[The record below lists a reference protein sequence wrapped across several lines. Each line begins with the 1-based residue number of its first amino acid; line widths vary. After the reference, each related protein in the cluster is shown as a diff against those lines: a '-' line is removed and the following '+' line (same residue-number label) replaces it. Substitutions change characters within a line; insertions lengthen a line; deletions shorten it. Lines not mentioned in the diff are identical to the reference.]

1 MPATATVGAG
11 ARIDTVPLALLYP
24 GHALLRDLA
33 AGSPAAARFF
43 TVSPG
48 EPDAALEAAAESRS
62 GAFPRSG
69 APPLPAA
76 VAPALA
82 AYQRRCGGDDRSVAN
97 AEALAAGRA
106 SCVVTGQQPGLLGGP
121 VHNAYKIATAVRL
134 ARRAAV
140 RTGRPCAPVFW
151 LASEDHDVGEANHT
165 FGATPDGEIGRVSF
179 RAAGGR
185 ELSRLPLDAPV
196 TGAAARYFDELLPAG
211 DRRRARAPYAPDG
224 AWSFAGWVA
233 RSWMR
238 LFAGTGLVIVEP
250 ALLRPACGALFER
263 SLARRGAVAEALS
276 RVAGELRAAGYRAPL
291 DPAAAGM
298 PFRVAADGTR
308 VRVADAAA
316 ELRRGAVDP
325 TALSADA
332 ALRPIFADALL
343 PNLAHVV
350 GAGELSYHAM
360 LKPLYALFGVAQ
372 PAVLPRRSLT
382 FLTEGEA
389 AALDRYGVAVR
400 EALAGA
406 VHPGA
411 ATARLL
417 DAGDAADFERTAAG
431 IRAAFEPLAERV
443 SAVDPGLA
451 RTWQRSRE
459 HALRGLTRLRSRT
472 GRAVLARRGYSRAAL
487 HRLLNQLR
495 PRGRPQ
501 ERVFPVPHFLARFG
515 AAFLTACLID
525 EPAGA
530 FTHEV
535 VALPAAPAAPGPTA
549 ESTP

>member
-1 MPATATVGAG
+1 MPATG
-11 ARIDTVPLALLYP
+11 ARIDTVPLSLLHP

-43 TVSPG
+43 TVPPG
-48 EPDAALEAAAESRS
+48 EPAAALQHAARSRS
-62 GAFPRSG
+62 GPS
-69 APPLPAA
+69 PLPAP
-76 VAPALA
+76 VAQALA
-82 AYQRRCGGDDRSVAN
+82 AHQRRCDGDDRSTAN

-106 SCVVTGQQPGLLGGP
+106 SCVVTGQQAGLLGGP
-121 VHNAYKIATAVRL
+121 VYTAYKIATAVRL
-134 ARRAAV
+134 ARRAAE
-140 RTGRPCAPVFW
+140 RTGRPCVPVFW
-151 LASEDHDVGEANHT
+151 LASEDHDIGEANHT
-165 FGATPDGEIGRVSF
+165 FGTKLDGEIGRVSF

-185 ELSRLPLDAPV
+185 ELRRLPLDAQV
-196 TGAAARYFDELLPAG
+196 TGSVARYFGDLLPAG

-224 AWSFAGWVA
+224 AQSYTGWVA

-238 LFAGTGLVIVEP
+238 LFAGAGLVIVEP

-263 SLARRGAVAEALS
+263 ALEQRPAVAGALAA
-276 RVAGELRAAGYRAPL
+276 VAGELAAAGYRAPL
-291 DPAAAGM
+291 DPAAAGV
-298 PFRVAADGTR
+298 PFRIEADGAR

-316 ELRRGAVDP
+316 ELRRGGVDP
-325 TALSADA
+325 AALSTDA

-350 GAGELSYHAM
+350 GVGELAYHAM

-382 FLTEGEA
+382 FLTVGEA
-389 AALDRYGVAVR
+389 EALDRYAVAVR
-400 EALAGA
+400 EALAGEA
-406 VHPGA
+406 HPGA

-417 DAGDAADFERTAAG
+417 GAGEAAEFERAAAG
-431 IRAAFEPLAERV
+431 IRAAFEPLAGRV
-443 SAVDPGLA
+443 GGVDPGLA
-451 RTWQRSRE
+451 RTWQRSRD
-459 HALRGLTRLRSRT
+459 HALLGLARLRSRT

-487 HRLLNQLR
+487 HRLLNQIR

-515 AAFLTACLID
+515 AAFLDACLID
-525 EPAGA
+525 EPAGP

-535 VALPAAPAAPGPTA
+535 VTLPAAPDGP
-549 ESTP
+549 

>member
-1 MPATATVGAG
+1 MAAAG
-11 ARIDTVPLALLYP
+11 ARIETVPLPLLYP

-43 TVSPG
+43 TVPPG
-48 EPDAALEAAAESRS
+48 DPAAALLSAARSRCV
-62 GAFPRSG
+62 P
-69 APPLPAA
+69 PPLPAA
-76 VAPALA
+76 VAQALA
-82 AYQRRCGGDDRSVAN
+82 AHQRRCGGDARSAAN
-97 AEALAAGRA
+97 AKALAAGRA
-106 SCVVTGQQPGLLGGP
+106 SCVVTGQQAGLLGGP
-121 VHNAYKIATAVRL
+121 VYTAYKIATAVRL
-134 ARRAAV
+134 ARRAAE
-140 RTGRPCAPVFW
+140 RTGRPCVPVFW
-151 LASEDHDVGEANHT
+151 LASEDHDIGEANHT
-165 FGATPDGEIGRVSF
+165 FGTKPDGEIGRVSF

-185 ELSRLPLDAPV
+185 ELRRLPLDERV
-196 TGAAARYFDELLPAG
+196 TGSVARYFEELLPAG
-211 DRRRARAPYAPDG
+211 DRRRARVPYAADG
-224 AWSFAGWVA
+224 ERSYTGWVA

-263 SLARRGAVAEALS
+263 ALAHRGAVTKALAA
-276 RVAGELRAAGYRAPL
+276 VAGELAAAGYRAPL
-291 DPAAAGM
+291 DPAVAGA
-298 PFRVAADGTR
+298 PFRIEADGTR

-316 ELRRGAVDP
+316 ELRRGAGDP
-325 TALSADA
+325 AVLSTDA

-350 GAGELSYHAM
+350 GAGEIAYHAM

-382 FLTEGEA
+382 FLTDGESE
-389 AALDRYGVAVR
+389 ALDRYAVAVR

-411 ATARLL
+411 AATRLL
-417 DAGDAADFERTAAG
+417 GAGDTAEFERAAAG
-431 IRAAFEPLAERV
+431 IRAAFQPLAGR
-443 SAVDPGLA
+443 AGGVDPGLT
-451 RTWQRSRE
+451 RTWQRSRD
-459 HALRGLTRLRSRT
+459 HALLGLARLRART

-487 HRLLNQLR
+487 HRLLNQIR

-515 AAFLTACLID
+515 AAFLDACLID
-525 EPAGA
+525 QPAGA

-535 VALPAAPAAPGPTA
+535 VTLPAAL
-549 ESTP
+549 ESP